1 MKPML
6 NMLECVR
13 VCETT
18 STGKFLILLAPFAE
32 VQLDAFTKKVPDS
45 RELIMAFLSAEQVD
59 RENIG
64 FRRVAKAHRLMCKF
78 G

>member
-1 MKPML
+1 ML
-6 NMLECVR
+6 NMLERVR

-18 STGKFLILLAPFAE
+18 SSGTFLILFVPIAE

-64 FRRVAKAHRLMCKF
+64 FRRL
-78 G
+78 

>member
-1 MKPML
+1 ML
-6 NMLECVR
+6 NMLERVR

-18 STGKFLILLAPFAE
+18 SSGTFLILFAPIAE
-32 VQLDAFTKKVPDS
+32 VQLDALTKKVPDS

-64 FRRVAKAHRLMCKF
+64 FRRL
-78 G
+78 

>member
-13 VCETT
+13 VGETT
-18 STGKFLILLAPFAE
+18 STGKFLILFAPNAE
-32 VQLDAFTKKVPDS
+32 AQLDAFPKKVPDS

-64 FRRVAKAHRLMCKF
+64 FRRL
-78 G
+78 

>member
-1 MKPML
+1 ML

-45 RELIMAFLSAEQVD
+45 RELIMAFLSAE
-59 RENIG
+59 
-64 FRRVAKAHRLMCKF
+64 
-78 G
+78 